1 MKILTNVLHVM
12 LLVDVVPDQETTNVV
27 VVTNQDIYKKTTV
40 LIHVL
45 YQVSILMMLPEPVDT
60 VTSLVENVPA
70 IVLVLV
76 SSVMKVISWPKKKTL
91 PTILVS
97 VYHTV

>member
-1 MKILTNVLHVM
+1 MKNPTNVLHVM

-60 VTSLVENVPA
+60 VTSLVENVQT

-76 SSVMKVISWPKKKTL
+76 SSVMTVIS
-91 PTILVS
+91 
-97 VYHTV
+97 